1 MERHF
6 DEELNSL
13 KEQLLMMGGLVE
25 AMVNQAIKALVV
37 RDASLVEEV
46 IKKEEEVNKLHL
58 NIDELCLQLI
68 ALRQPLAIDLRF
80 ILASSR
86 IISDM
91 ERMGDLAIN
100 ITENTLELLK
110 VPPLKPLIDLPRMAE
125 ITQKM
130 VKDCLEAFIR
140 KDTLLAQ
147 TVIDKDDEVDG
158 LKDQIFR
165 ELLTYMLADAGAIK
179 RALELIL
186 VSRHLERIADHATN
200 VAEDVIFLVKGK
212 DIRHPRVYEERS
224 HTA

>member
-6 DEELNSL
+6 DGELKSL
-13 KEQLLMMGGLVE
+13 KEQLLTMGGLVE
-25 AMVNQAIKALVV
+25 AMVRQAIEALVV
-37 RDASLVEEV
+37 RDATIIEEV
-46 IKKEEEVNKLHL
+46 IKNEEKVNRLHL
-58 NIDELCLQLI
+58 EIDELCLQLI

-86 IISDM
+86 ISSDM

-100 ITENTLELLK
+100 IAGNDLELLK

-130 VKDCLEAFIR
+130 VKDSLDAFVR
-140 KDTLLAQ
+140 KDTDMAQ
-147 TVIDKDDEVDG
+147 AVIKRDDEVDA

-165 ELLTYMLADAGAIK
+165 ELLTYMMSDSGAIK

-186 VSRHLERIADHATN
+186 ISRHLERIADHATN

-212 DIRHPRVYEERS
+212 DIRHPRVV
-224 HTA
+224 H

>member
-6 DEELNSL
+6 DEELKSL

-25 AMVNQAIKALVV
+25 AMVSQAMKALVV
-37 RDASLVEEV
+37 RDASLVKEV
-46 IKKEEEVNKLHL
+46 LKEEEEVNKLHL
-58 NIDELCLQLI
+58 EIAELCLQLI

-86 IISDM
+86 ISSDM

-100 ITENTLELLK
+100 ITDNTLELLK

-125 ITQKM
+125 IAQKM
-130 VKDCLEAFIR
+130 VKDSLDAFIR

-147 TVIDKDDEVDG
+147 SVIEKDDEVDG
-158 LKDQIFR
+158 LKDQVFR
-165 ELLTYMLADAGAIK
+165 ELLTYMMSDSGTIK
-179 RALELIL
+179 RALQLIL

-200 VAEDVIFLVKGK
+200 VAEDAIFLVKGK
-212 DIRHPRVYEERS
+212 DIRHPRVYEEHS
-224 HTA
+224 LQA